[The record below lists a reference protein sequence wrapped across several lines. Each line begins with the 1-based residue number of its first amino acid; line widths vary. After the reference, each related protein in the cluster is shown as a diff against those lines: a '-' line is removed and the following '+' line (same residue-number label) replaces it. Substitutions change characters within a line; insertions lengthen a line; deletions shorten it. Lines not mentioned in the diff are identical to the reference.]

1 MMFHY
6 AMQVGGSWNFPVKQQ
21 QVNKHTLYLAKSFYV
36 MQNLTNALDFFK
48 KPYQQYNVEIM

>member
-1 MMFHY
+1 MMVHY

-36 MQNLTNALDFFK
+36 MQNLTNALDFFLK
-48 KPYQQYNVEIM
+48 SLTNNTM